1 LEQLTLIWPW
11 DPVLGAMFPMLTMA
25 VAKALLKAD
34 ALDAKLL
41 TVLSVL
47 PPLNSCWSE
56 CSSPFC
62 DSRLL
67 K

>member
-1 LEQLTLIWPW
+1 MTLICPW
-11 DPVLGAMFPMLTMA
+11 DPVLGAMFPMFTMA

-47 PPLNSCWSE
+47 PPLKSCWSE
-56 CSSPFC
+56 CRRPLC
-62 DSRLL
+62 DIRLL

>member
-1 LEQLTLIWPW
+1 
-11 DPVLGAMFPMLTMA
+11 MFPMFTMA

-47 PPLNSCWSE
+47 PPLKSCWSE
-56 CSSPFC
+56 CRRPLC
-62 DSRLL
+62 DIRLL